1 MIYAISSYMKP
12 FDNEADASKW
22 LIETCRV
29 LDKEK
34 LLNGSLALDGFG
46 PFDENKLQSLCED
59 LKIVFEKYGQR
70 FVNLCGE

>member
-1 MIYAISSYMKP
+1 MIYAISSYMKS
-12 FDNEADASKW
+12 FNDETSAQKW

-34 LLNGSLALDGFG
+34 LLGDSLALNGFG
-46 PFDENKLQSLCED
+46 SLDESKLQSLCED

-70 FVNLCGE
+70 FENLCGE